1 MPDREELERLIAA
14 AIAAARADTDVAPVV
29 IVEEVLGDID
39 DELAAP
45 AAPMAVQLANDR
57 LNEAS
62 KILQEQGEI
71 ESAPVV
77 AALIGIGHSLLAI
90 REDAEVFFAGSGQ

>member
-39 DELAAP
+39 DESEAP
-45 AAPMAVQLANDR
+45 AQPMAVQLANDR
-57 LNEAS
+57 LNEAAN
-62 KILQEQGEI
+62 ILKEQGEI
-71 ESAPVV
+71 ESAALVV
-77 AALIGIGHSLLAI
+77 ALLGIGHSLLAI
-90 REDAEVFFAGSGQ
+90 REDAEVFFAGGGQ